1 MEVSCWLELWTDFQN
16 ISKYFRIFP
25 ELQLTV
31 SSSLLGSLGMFRATT
46 LGTRYFKARTTVSQS
61 DTFLQTSFI
70 CLTSGHPDNCI
81 RQEKG
86 YCRIQWQESA
96 STTPDPFAMDT
107 VTTGSGTAAGGT
119 TPAIAIVCNL
129 AQVTI
134 PDGSPNGVNALD
146 STTPAV
152 VSLSAMA
159 YQSEW
164 CGSNLGYTNLA
175 VSMSVTCKS
184 LSISDMLYYIIKQCD
199 TNSCPNAV
207 LIHLTSAA
215 RQPFNLG
222 VWTAPGTDL
231 GSGGTGFNLDY
242 TQVLY
247 IKRN

>member
-1 MEVSCWLELWTDFQN
+1 MEVSCWLELWTVFPN

-46 LGTRYFKARTTVSQS
+46 LGTRYFKARTTVSPS

-96 STTPDPFAMDT
+96 STAPDPFAMDT
-107 VTTGSGTAAGGT
+107 VTTGSPTAAGGT
-119 TPAIAIVCNL
+119 QVTPAIAIVCNL

-134 PDGSPNGVNALD
+134 PDGSPNGITALE
-146 STTPAV
+146 STIPTVA
-152 VSLSAMA
+152 SLSGLA

-164 CGSNLGYTNLA
+164 CGSNLGYTNVA
-175 VSMSVTCKS
+175 FSMAVTCKS
-184 LSISDMLYYIIKQCD
+184 LISNPYA
-199 TNSCPNAV
+199 S
-207 LIHLTSAA
+207 
-215 RQPFNLG
+215 
-222 VWTAPGTDL
+222 
-231 GSGGTGFNLDY
+231 
-242 TQVLY
+242 
-247 IKRN
+247 

>member
-1 MEVSCWLELWTDFQN
+1 MGTHPRSNGTSLPDRLPALINGSKLLAGTLDSF
-16 ISKYFRIFP
+16 SKYFRIFP

-61 DTFLQTSFI
+61 DTFSFI

-86 YCRIQWQESA
+86 YCRIMWQESA
-96 STTPDPFAMDT
+96 STAPDPFAMDT
-107 VTTGSGTAAGGT
+107 VAAGSATAAGGT
-119 TPAIAIVCNL
+119 TPATAIVCNL

-134 PDGSPNGVNALD
+134 PDGSPNGINALD
-146 STTPAV
+146 STTPAI

-175 VSMSVTCKS
+175 FSMSVTCKS
-184 LSISDMLYYIIKQCD
+184 PSISDMLYYIIKQSLS
-199 TNSCPNAV
+199 NV
-207 LIHLTSAA
+207 IRIHVQML
-215 RQPFNLG
+215 F
-222 VWTAPGTDL
+222 
-231 GSGGTGFNLDY
+231 
-242 TQVLY
+242 
-247 IKRN
+247 